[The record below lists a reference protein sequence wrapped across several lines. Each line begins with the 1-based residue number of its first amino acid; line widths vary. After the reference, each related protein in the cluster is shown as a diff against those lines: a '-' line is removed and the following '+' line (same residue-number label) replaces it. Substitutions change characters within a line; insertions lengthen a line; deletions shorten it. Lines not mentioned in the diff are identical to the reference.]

1 MTLSA
6 LANIADLLA
15 ALGII
20 ASVIFVAFELRKA
33 SEQARMSNWNAVLSG
48 LREHKRRTDDPYI
61 ADLVVRG
68 RNDFEALTDAEK
80 LTFGYWMEE
89 LVQCYDGLIVHEKAI
104 AVGPGEA
111 RRAAVG
117 AFALHFSYPGC
128 LAWYRW
134 SGVARRW
141 PRQLIEAIEEGIAQS
156 KAN

>member
-1 MTLSA
+1 MTLST

-20 ASVIFVAFELRKA
+20 ASVIFVAFEVRKS
-33 SEQARMSNWNAVLSG
+33 SEQARMSNWNAVLSS
-48 LREHKRRTDDPYI
+48 LREHKRRTDDPYV

-68 RNDFEALTDAEK
+68 RKDFEALTEAEK

-89 LVQCYDGLIVHEKAI
+89 LLQCYDGLIVHENAI
-104 AVGPGEA
+104 AVGVGES

-134 SGVARRW
+134 SGIEHRW
-141 PRQLIEAIEEGIAQS
+141 PRKLIEAIEEGIA
-156 KAN
+156 KTKTI